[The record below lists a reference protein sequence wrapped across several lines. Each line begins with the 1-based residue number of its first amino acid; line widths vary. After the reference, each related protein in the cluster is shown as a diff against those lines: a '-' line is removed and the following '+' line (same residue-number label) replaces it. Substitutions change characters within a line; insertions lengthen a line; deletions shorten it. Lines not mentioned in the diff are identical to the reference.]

1 MRARKGVNIE
11 SRSPIGTNAHI
22 GNNIKAIDRTW
33 AGSNLDA
40 ETHSGR
46 DAFQPMGKD
55 IPDNPLRMVVPTRA
69 RLSNPDHAGSAS
81 NAPQVI
87 MT

>member
-1 MRARKGVNIE
+1 MGAREGVNIE

-40 ETHSGR
+40 ETQTRVEGLVACEGNDPDQVVSNGSG
-46 DAFQPMGKD
+46 
-55 IPDNPLRMVVPTRA
+55 
-69 RLSNPDHAGSAS
+69 
-81 NAPQVI
+81 
-87 MT
+87 